1 MELKLCPTCKTFVFE
16 DMDTC
21 YGCMYRFGSDPARE
35 EAVRREV
42 EGSDFPE
49 DVLNE
54 ERCGGVG
61 CALDESP
68 VWPPPAEGLCDE
80 APEPASPIA
89 PAIAEAT
96 VPPVKVVVVGAW
108 RVGLREKTVACEGA
122 GLEITVEPTLAQAA
136 LRRTQAPG
144 ATRARASVP
153 GA

>member
-1 MELKLCPTCKTFVFE
+1 MELKLCPTCKTFVFA

-49 DVLNE
+49 DVLSE
-54 ERCGGVG
+54 ERCGGVER
-61 CALDESP
+61 ALDASP
-68 VWPPPAEGLCDE
+68 VWPPPAEELCDE
-80 APEPASPIA
+80 APEPASPIV

-122 GLEITVEPTLAQAA
+122 GLEITVEPALAQAGLHRA
-136 LRRTQAPG
+136 QGP
-144 ATRARASVP
+144 RARRAKASVP
-153 GA
+153 GY